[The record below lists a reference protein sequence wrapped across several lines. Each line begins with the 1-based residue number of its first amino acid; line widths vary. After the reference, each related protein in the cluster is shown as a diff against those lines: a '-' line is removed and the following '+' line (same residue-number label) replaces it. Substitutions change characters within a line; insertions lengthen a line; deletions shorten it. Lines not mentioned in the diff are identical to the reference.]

1 MKALVNKAYTDRITK
16 KLHLA
21 GETVDLSEERAAE
34 LAGKGI
40 VRTIA
45 EPEAPAETEEAADA
59 APSPETDRGA
69 EAPGP
74 DEEGADDPD
83 EFEDMTVK
91 ELRELIESRGGTAR
105 AKATKAELVEIAK
118 GL

>member
-34 LAGKGI
+34 LAGKGV
-40 VRTIA
+40 VRALA
-45 EPEAPAETEEAADA
+45 EPEAPAESEEAADD
-59 APSPETDRGA
+59 APSPETEQGA

-74 DEEGADDPD
+74 AEEGAGGPD

-91 ELRELIESRGGTAR
+91 ELRELIGSRGGAAR